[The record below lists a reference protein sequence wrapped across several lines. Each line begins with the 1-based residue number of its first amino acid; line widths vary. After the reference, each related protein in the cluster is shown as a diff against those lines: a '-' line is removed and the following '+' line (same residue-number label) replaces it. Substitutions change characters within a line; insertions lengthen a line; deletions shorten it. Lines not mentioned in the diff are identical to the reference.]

1 VLFRPCLFG
10 LELLKKL
17 TAGILMLT
25 FLINIYIY
33 CFSAHQKPEKQLC
46 VSTFSSFPQKPVF
59 INPKANFSEPCLVEL
74 PAFQLEKLAKTNRAL
89 DRTLHTCSC

>member
-1 VLFRPCLFG
+1 MVSETEVLG
-10 LELLKKL
+10 
-17 TAGILMLT
+17 
-25 FLINIYIY
+25 
-33 CFSAHQKPEKQLC
+33 

-74 PAFQLEKLAKTNRAL
+74 LAFQLEKPAKTNRAL